1 MSSPI
6 RSANYP
12 APVMVLRRLPRHL
25 VMQVGAGAAIGLAM
39 IVIWAGTGAHG
50 YFWPRWVIFA
60 VAVVLACQFAFR
72 AAWQRPPGRRRRLA
86 MHLAA
91 DAVLGSLEIAVWAL
105 AGGGLFWPAFPLA
118 GLTIAFALHA
128 LIEYQRPDDREAALT
143 NRIDVLTRTRRGA
156 LDTQAT
162 ELRRIERDL
171 HDGAQARLVSL
182 GMSLGMAEKLLTSDP
197 EAAARLL
204 AEARSSTLSA
214 LDDLRTVMQAIHP
227 SVLADRGLPGAIEA
241 LALDVS
247 VPVEVSYDVAGPAP
261 PPIESAM
268 YFAIAE
274 CLANVVKHSAARRAT
289 VRVTHHGGRLVAMVA
304 DDGIGGARLGAGSGL
319 AGIATRLEAFDGELA
334 LRSPDGGPTI
344 VTMEVPCELS
354 SERILPSS
362 GTD

>member
-1 MSSPI
+1 VSDEH
-6 RSANYP
+6 YP
-12 APVMVLRRLPRHL
+12 AQVTAAGSRWSTLPRPL
-25 VMQVGAGAAIGLAM
+25 LAQAGAGAVICLAT
-39 IVIWAGTGAHG
+39 ILIWGASGG
-50 YFWPRWVIFA
+50 YFWPRWI
-60 VAVVLACQFAFR
+60 LFAFTLIVG
-72 AAWQRPPGRRRRLA
+72 AQLGWLLAGQVTPPPRRRLA
-86 MHLAA
+86 RHLAA
-91 DAVLGSLEIAVWAL
+91 DVVLGTMEVAVWLL

-118 GLTIAFALHA
+118 GLAIIFALHA
-128 LIEYQRPDDREAALT
+128 AVEYRRPDAREHALT
-143 NRIDVLTRTRRGA
+143 SRIDVLTRSRRGA
-156 LDTQAT
+156 LDTQAA

-182 GMSLGMAEKLLTSDP
+182 GMSLGLAEKLLASDP

-247 VPVEVSYDVAGPAP
+247 VPVGITYDVAGYAP

-274 CLANVVKHSAARRAT
+274 CLANVVKHSHARRAS
-289 VRVTHHGGRLVAMVA
+289 VRVEHRDGRLVALVA
-304 DDGIGGARLGAGSGL
+304 DDGIGGARLGSGSGL
-319 AGIATRLEAFDGELA
+319 AGIAARLEAFDGALELH
-334 LRSPDGGPTI
+334 SPAGGPTT

-354 SERILPSS
+354 SAR
-362 GTD
+362 T